1 MVRDAT
7 MLFQLFIRPRQI
19 GDRRPRLRL
28 LRRRVRE
35 PDAKYAQQKDESLA
49 VRVAGHDL
57 VRVPS
62 MIAYEKS
69 VTLV

>member
-1 MVRDAT
+1 MAAEAAAAAEAEAEADRVAR
-7 MLFQLFIRPRQI
+7 RQ
-19 GDRRPRLRL
+19 RL
-28 LRRRVRE
+28 LRRRARE
-35 PDAKYAQQKDESLA
+35 PDAEYAQQKDESLA
-49 VRVAGHDL
+49 VRVAGHDP